1 LIFVTLGTHEQP
13 FERSIDMLAD
23 AAIDDELVV
32 QHGHTPAR
40 SDLPNSRWLSFTTY
54 EELAELVRGSEAV
67 VSHCGVG
74 TILTALRLGKI
85 PIVVPRL
92 RKHGEHVDDHQLQIA
107 REFGRRGL
115 VRPCFDAAG
124 LASALEGSRR
134 LRPAPLAT
142 NEGLRAAVV
151 AAAAPRSCSCGETG
165 WAVRLDR
172 TSYQPPGKATMLRVE
187 PCGCGGL
194 PSAERRSRVQ
204 RLLTPLTKP

>member
-13 FERSIDMLAD
+13 FERSIDMLAG
-23 AAIDDELVV
+23 AGIDEELVV

-40 SDLPNSRWLSFTTY
+40 AGLPNSSWLSFTSY
-54 EELAELVRGSEAV
+54 EELTHLVRQSEAV

-115 VRPCFDAAG
+115 VLPCFDADG
-124 LASALEGSRR
+124 LASALEETRPR
-134 LRPAPLAT
+134 LPTPLASD
-142 NEGLRAAVV
+142 ESLRAAVV
-151 AAAAPRSCSCGETG
+151 AAVPRPCSCGETG
-165 WAVRLDR
+165 WVVRLDR
-172 TSYQPPGKATMLRVE
+172 ARYEPPGDTAMLRVA
-187 PCGCGGL
+187 PCVCGGRAR
-194 PSAERRSRVQ
+194 SAGRRSRVHK
-204 RLLTPLTKP
+204 LLAPLTKF